1 MIRNIN
7 FKSEEEKDKIISL
20 WYQAAM
26 KEYDFLP
33 LDYFNKSSKVLYDN
47 LDLQD
52 ILVCDYKNDILG
64 FIGMIDKEYISYL
77 YVDVIYQHKGIGTA
91 LLNELKSDR
100 NILKLKIFKEAK
112 KSVNFFKNNGFRIKQ
127 ESNDKDTNKIIYY
140 MEWIK

>member
-7 FKSEEEKDKIISL
+7 FKSEDEKDKIINL

-26 KEYDFLP
+26 REYNFLP

-52 ILVCDYKNDILG
+52 ILVCEYKNNILG
-64 FIGMIDKEYISYL
+64 FIGMIDKECISYL
-77 YVDVIYQHKGIGTA
+77 YVDVIYQHRGIGTS
-91 LLNELKSDR
+91 LLNKLKNSK
-100 NILKLKIFKEAK
+100 NILKVKIFKEAK
-112 KSVNFFKNNGFRIKQ
+112 NSVSFFEKNGFKINK
-127 ESNDKDTNKIIYY
+127 EDIDKDTDSAVYY